1 MEIESELA
9 RYRTHNSWLF
19 LPLRSRGRGE
29 ISFFFCSFVCLS
41 RLWSER
47 SIHTIDMCVVFRSS
61 LFLWSFHPLVAV
73 GRSICGTHWAKI
85 NGRTFLTDKQKEEK
99 KEVSS
104 FSFSDS
110 FLLPFWVPMSQNQRG
125 RNFPPVQTVVII
137 ISFIFPRT
145 FSSVVDNS

>member
-19 LPLRSRGRGE
+19 LPLRSRGRDQL
-29 ISFFFCSFVCLS
+29 FFCSFVCRS

-47 SIHTIDMCVVFRSS
+47 SIHAIDMCVVFRSS

-85 NGRTFLTDKQKEEK
+85 NGRTFLTDKQEK
-99 KEVSS
+99 KFPS
-104 FSFSDS
+104 FSKRIFS
-110 FLLPFWVPMSQNQRG
+110 FFQEFPMSQKRTF
-125 RNFPPVQTVVII
+125 FPPSSSSGHHHQFFFPSTQCSTQPF
-137 ISFIFPRT
+137 SFFC
-145 FSSVVDNS
+145 SGGK